1 MPGNCSFSTT
11 PPPPPSPPKIL
22 GTCIVQCICCA
33 RLELVCPFLYF
44 APLIC
49 ILFNYCKVSR
59 LYMHKIVCVRIALS
73 KRDLEPWQIIVFC
86 THSYYNS
93 PSKHVGRWVMR
104 SHDQCGLKFKSLK
117 QRFRAVWICACI
129 CKKTCRDVSLRDLM
143 QLIFVMTL
151 MSDLMHWEIKRI
163 FIIYLIVGS

>member
-1 MPGNCSFSTT
+1 
-11 PPPPPSPPKIL
+11 
-22 GTCIVQCICCA
+22 
-33 RLELVCPFLYF
+33 
-44 APLIC
+44 
-49 ILFNYCKVSR
+49 
-59 LYMHKIVCVRIALS
+59 
-73 KRDLEPWQIIVFC
+73 
-86 THSYYNS
+86 
-93 PSKHVGRWVMR
+93 MR

-117 QRFRAVWICACI
+117 QFFCAVWICTCI